1 VVEEPVVAEIEE
13 LVEANPVVG
22 EPVVAVV
29 IGEPVVQSAWGEMIN
44 FFDSFKDLPITRKT
58 RYTI

>member
-1 VVEEPVVAEIEE
+1 VAEIEE
-13 LVEANPVVG
+13 LVEANPVV
-22 EPVVAVV
+22 
-29 IGEPVVQSAWGEMIN
+29 GEPVVQSAWGEMIN